1 MSSRSSSGGF
11 GLWMLARRS
20 LRQHAF
26 STAITSASLALACG
40 LVMAVLGIRA
50 QSESAFLLENS
61 PFDAVLGVRSS
72 ATQLVLNSVFHL
84 ETSPGNL
91 PWREYEAVRNAPG
104 VRAAVPYAVGDSWR
118 GFRVVGTT
126 TAQFDDL
133 ALRGRAPRVAHGGRV
148 FDEELREAVLGSF
161 VAQKTGVRVGDTIH
175 PSHGPLEGGHDHDE
189 DYVVVGVL
197 EPTNTPADRVVWI
210 PIEGMFRM
218 EGHVLRGDGE
228 EYHAQHDE
236 EIPQDK
242 LEVSAV
248 LLAFESP
255 QVGMQL
261 EQRYNRQG
269 KEATLAWPVSRVVLE
284 LFDKIGWMSRVLE
297 LVAYATVLVAAA
309 SILASLY
316 DAMAQRRRELA
327 ILRAIGATRTEL
339 FASVVLQ
346 ASAIAATGALLGC
359 GVYFAILF
367 VVRAVIRAQTG
378 VVLDPF
384 EIDAAVALTPLGVI
398 ALGALCGVLPAWK
411 AYSVEVAEDLAPTT

>member
-1 MSSRSSSGGF
+1 MSSHGY

-26 STAITSASLALACG
+26 STAITAASLALACG
-40 LVMAVLGIRA
+40 LVMAVLGIRT
-50 QSESAFLLENS
+50 QSQNAFLLEGS

-91 PWREYEAVRNAPG
+91 PWKSYEEIRGAPG
-104 VRAAVPYAVGDSWR
+104 VRAAIPYAVGDNWR
-118 GFRVVGTT
+118 GFRIVGTT
-126 TAQFDDL
+126 ADQFDDAKL
-133 ALRGRAPRVAHGGRV
+133 KGRAPQVEPGGRV

-161 VAQKTGVRVGDTIH
+161 VAQKTGVRVGETIH
-175 PSHGPLEGGHDHDE
+175 PSHGPMTGGDEHDE

-197 EPTNTPADRVVWI
+197 EATNTPADRVVWI

-228 EYHAQHDE
+228 EYHAEHHE
-236 EIPQDK
+236 EIPEEK
-242 LEVSAV
+242 KEVSAV
-248 LLAFESP
+248 MLAFDSP
-255 QVGMQL
+255 QAGLML
-261 EQRYNRQG
+261 DQRINRDG
-269 KEATLAWPVSRVVLE
+269 KDATLAWPVSRVVLE

-346 ASAIAATGALLGC
+346 ASAIAAGGALLGC

>member
-1 MSSRSSSGGF
+1 MSSHGY

-26 STAITSASLALACG
+26 STAITAASLALACG
-40 LVMAVLGIRA
+40 LVMAVLGIRT
-50 QSESAFLLENS
+50 QSQNAFLLERS

-91 PWREYEAVRNAPG
+91 PWASFEEIRKAPG
-104 VRAAVPYAVGDSWR
+104 VRAAIPYAVGDNWR
-118 GFRVVGTT
+118 GFRIVGTT
-126 TAQFDDL
+126 AEQFDDVKL
-133 ALRGRAPRVAHGGRV
+133 KGRAPRVEPGGRV

-175 PSHGPLEGGHDHDE
+175 PSHGPVTGGDEHDE

-197 EPTNTPADRVVWI
+197 EATNTPADRVVWI

-228 EYHAQHDE
+228 EYHAEHHE
-236 EIPQDK
+236 EIPEDK
-242 LEVSAV
+242 KEVSAV
-248 LLAFESP
+248 MLAFDSP
-255 QVGMQL
+255 QAGLML
-261 EQRYNRQG
+261 DQRINRDG
-269 KEATLAWPVSRVVLE
+269 KDATLAWPVSRVVLE

-327 ILRAIGATRTEL
+327 ILRAIGATRAQL
-339 FASVVLQ
+339 FATVVLQ
-346 ASAIAATGALLGC
+346 ATTIAALGALFGVA
-359 GVYFAILF
+359 VYFAILL
-367 VVRAVIRAQTG
+367 VAREVIRAQTG
-378 VVLDPF
+378 VVLDPAEF
-384 EIDAAVALTPLGVI
+384 DASVALVPAGVI
-398 ALGALCGVLPAWK
+398 AIGALCGVLPAWK
-411 AYSVEVAEDLAPTT
+411 AYSVEVAEDLAPST

>member
-1 MSSRSSSGGF
+1 MTSHGY

-26 STAITSASLALACG
+26 STAITAGSLALACG
-40 LVMAVLGIRA
+40 LVMAVLGIRT
-50 QSESAFLLENS
+50 QSQDAFLLENS
-61 PFDAVLGVRSS
+61 PYDAVLGVRSS

-91 PWREYEAVRNAPG
+91 PWRTYEEIRTAPG
-104 VRAAVPYAVGDSWR
+104 VRAAIPYAVGDNWR
-118 GFRVVGTT
+118 GFRIVGTT
-126 TAQFDDL
+126 AEQFDD
-133 ALRGRAPRVAHGGRV
+133 AKLRGRAPRVAPGGRV
-148 FDEELREAVLGSF
+148 FDDELREALVGSF

-175 PSHGPLEGGHDHDE
+175 PSHGPHGGGDDHDE

-197 EPTNTPADRVVWI
+197 EATNTPADRVLWI

-218 EGHVLRGDGE
+218 RGHVLRGDGE
-228 EYHAQHDE
+228 EYHAEHDE
-236 EIPQDK
+236 EIPAEK
-242 LEVSAV
+242 KEVSAV
-248 LLAFESP
+248 MLAFEAP
-255 QVGMQL
+255 QVGMVL
-261 EQRYNRQG
+261 EQKFNREG
-269 KEATLAWPVSRVVLE
+269 KDATLAWPVSRVVLE

-327 ILRAIGATRTEL
+327 ILRAIGATRVQL

-346 ASAIAATGALLGC
+346 ATAIAAAGALLGC
-359 GVYFAILF
+359 AVYFAILL
-367 VVRAVIRAQTG
+367 VAREVIRAQTG
-378 VVLDPF
+378 VVLDPAQF
-384 EIDAAVALTPLGVI
+384 DLAVALTPLGVI

-411 AYSVEVAEDLAPTT
+411 AYSVEVAEDLAPLS